1 MTTTSIAK
9 SQSSSRL
16 IFAKPL
22 MGTEAHIVLYAAD
35 SLKATRAVESAF
47 SRIDDLNNHLSD
59 YLVESEL
66 SRLSNTHGQPV
77 SVTQDLWDVLTA
89 SQEVARL
96 SKGKFDVTSGPLTF
110 LWRHAMRRG
119 MLPDSIALRK
129 AISVVGFELLHM
141 NPDTMTVELEKKNMR
156 LDLGGIAKGYAA
168 DQALAVLFQ
177 EGFYSV
183 AVNLGGDI
191 ALGNAP
197 PDTDGWSIKVF
208 HGESGTEN
216 MILANCGIAVSGD
229 TYKYLEYQGMRYSH
243 IVDPQSG
250 YGITHKRK
258 VAVIASSAMM
268 ADAWASAYSVMD
280 WQEVVT
286 SAQNQHNF
294 SIRIVESGMED
305 LKQLNTGRFEL
316 NK

>member
-1 MTTTSIAK
+1 MPSHGNRFGTPLNCSHTAKWQQHFDLSRLIFTVVVLAFVMSMTTTSIAK

-183 AVNLGGDI
+183 AVNLG
-191 ALGNAP
+191 
-197 PDTDGWSIKVF
+197 
-208 HGESGTEN
+208 
-216 MILANCGIAVSGD
+216 
-229 TYKYLEYQGMRYSH
+229 
-243 IVDPQSG
+243 
-250 YGITHKRK
+250 
-258 VAVIASSAMM
+258 
-268 ADAWASAYSVMD
+268 
-280 WQEVVT
+280 
-286 SAQNQHNF
+286 
-294 SIRIVESGMED
+294 
-305 LKQLNTGRFEL
+305 
-316 NK
+316 

>member
-1 MTTTSIAK
+1 
-9 SQSSSRL
+9 
-16 IFAKPL
+16 
-22 MGTEAHIVLYAAD
+22 GV
-35 SLKATRAVESAF
+35 
-47 SRIDDLNNHLSD
+47 
-59 YLVESEL
+59 
-66 SRLSNTHGQPV
+66 
-77 SVTQDLWDVLTA
+77 
-89 SQEVARL
+89 
-96 SKGKFDVTSGPLTF
+96 
-110 LWRHAMRRG
+110 
-119 MLPDSIALRK
+119 
-129 AISVVGFELLHM
+129 
-141 NPDTMTVELEKKNMR
+141 
-156 LDLGGIAKGYAA
+156 
-168 DQALAVLFQ
+168 
-177 EGFYSV
+177 YSV
-183 AVNLGGDI
+183 AVNVGGDI